1 MENCSYEV
9 VIDNER
15 FINKPVVALTKC
27 QIKFRDRDS
36 LHQCVEEIRKSD
48 LRLSLR
54 PEEDVQYDWQNPVG
68 VRGNTLHFGVRWFD
82 AKYFSEHRDVYLNE
96 MHKRLLNQFG
106 VDMADANV
114 EHFVAS
120 H

>member
-1 MENCSYEV
+1 MENCRYEV

-36 LHQCVEEIRKSD
+36 LCQCVEEIRKSD

-54 PEEDVQYDWQNPVG
+54 LEEDVQYDWQNPVG
-68 VRGNTLHFGVRWFD
+68 IRGNTLHFGVRWFD

-114 EHFVAS
+114 EHFVAA